1 LLLLLRFE
9 CRLHE
14 LKWGRVDLDQSTL
27 SASFPQVRLSIRQ
40 PSLMNETP
48 FSRELGFAPG
58 ATWHCAAGR
67 VSSHLLYTKPSTTP
81 PARARAER
89 HHPGVVG
96 EPAASCIPYPPGVV
110 KRRRNMTFV
119 IKKIPPPRADTP
131 GAGSGAAL
139 LAWVA

>member
-1 LLLLLRFE
+1 LTI
-9 CRLHE
+9 CYH
-14 LKWGRVDLDQSTL
+14 
-27 SASFPQVRLSIRQ
+27 P
-40 PSLMNETP
+40 P
-48 FSRELGFAPG
+48 RELDSIPPPRAVAQNTADP
-58 ATWHCAAGR
+58 WCCAAGIFDPAR
-67 VSSHLLYTKPSTTP
+67 LYTKPSTTP

-96 EPAASCIPYPPGVV
+96 EPAASCIPYPPGVA

-119 IKKIPPPRADTP
+119 MKKIPPPRADTP